1 MIFPFSFSFPP
12 SFYLHWKQARG
23 KLKRE
28 RNLRVRSI
36 LNIDRTSYFLFEL
49 NANRVGSLPYRNH
62 TLKNRVNND
71 KLEDV
76 TFAKC
81 DEWYV
86 KQFEEFQ
93 RVKESFSYSSKNPFQ
108 QDIFVE
114 SEKKLA
120 FAAFAVIFVA
130 SYHVEWMTRHESP
143 RMVRHTLEQKP
154 FCRCSI
160 VRGRTMTVHVFI
172 FRRLC
177 VTTVSNQLASSKKGN
192 ITNWYEFQNNL
203 ISRFDRSI
211 VSRAINISIVDK
223 IVIFS

>member
-1 MIFPFSFSFPP
+1 MIFPFSFSFSP

-28 RNLRVRSI
+28 RNLCVRSI
-36 LNIDRTSYFLFEL
+36 LNIDRTFYFLFEL
-49 NANRVGSLPYRNH
+49 NANRIASLPYRNR

-93 RVKESFSYSSKNPFQ
+93 RVEESFSYSSKNPFQ

-120 FAAFAVIFVA
+120 FTVSFVA

-154 FCRCSI
+154 FCRCFI

-177 VTTVSNQLASSKKGN
+177 ATTASNQKK
-192 ITNWYEFQNNL
+192 IIPRDFEKRKYYKLLRVSEWSNL
-203 ISRFDRSI
+203 SLRSFYR
-211 VSRAINISIVDK
+211 SQSHK
-223 IVIFS
+223 Y